1 MVAML
6 SLTVTEAW
14 ILMAKA
20 KYKKTTTRTR
30 KRKTGGNS
38 GYVKCNLCGG
48 TGRHKKPKRT

>member
-1 MVAML
+1 
-6 SLTVTEAW
+6 
-14 ILMAKA
+14 MAKA